1 MPAGKSHKGVPAAAP
16 ASGGDRIGALPDE
29 ILHRVLSFLPAQQA
43 VRTCVLSRRWLHLW
57 KYATGLRVVGA
68 DGKEPAPFE
77 EVREFVDSL
86 LLLRG
91 SSPLERFEVKVAGAA
106 IDVRN
111 LRLWVRYG
119 MMCNVQVLRLKVYG
133 NAPALL
139 RFEYPPLASRH
150 LTKLQLR
157 GLAFNNDFL
166 DFSRCPALQDLN
178 ITDCSFMHAERISS
192 KSLKHLNIKRGRFD
206 LSSRTPIHT
215 PCLASLNLQVREG
228 RTPILERMPLLVS
241 ADILIGNC
249 DYCSRSHNGDCGD
262 ESCKGCIPNDTSS
275 VLLHGISEVETLLL
289 ASGTKTFIF
298 RRDLKCCPT
307 FSRLKTLVLF
317 ERCIPALTCILE
329 HSPVLEI
336 FKLFALPLGFIV
348 NVKMSGSFNP
358 AKLPST
364 VSPHLKIV
372 KVRCGTV
379 DERVLEILEF
389 LSKFNISMIFFGNTL
404 TLSIFLT
411 SGLRY
416 FGN

>member
-119 MMCNVQVLRLKVYG
+119 MMCNVQ
-133 NAPALL
+133 
-139 RFEYPPLASRH
+139 
-150 LTKLQLR
+150 
-157 GLAFNNDFL
+157 
-166 DFSRCPALQDLN
+166 
-178 ITDCSFMHAERISS
+178 
-192 KSLKHLNIKRGRFD
+192 
-206 LSSRTPIHT
+206 
-215 PCLASLNLQVREG
+215 
-228 RTPILERMPLLVS
+228 
-241 ADILIGNC
+241 
-249 DYCSRSHNGDCGD
+249 
-262 ESCKGCIPNDTSS
+262 
-275 VLLHGISEVETLLL
+275 
-289 ASGTKTFIF
+289 FIF

-336 FKLFALPLGFIV
+336 FKLFALPLEKGFIV

-389 LSKFNISMIFFGNTL
+389 LSKFNISMIFFWQHSHTFYISDIWL
-404 TLSIFLT
+404 KIFWKLK
-411 SGLRY
+411 
-416 FGN
+416 